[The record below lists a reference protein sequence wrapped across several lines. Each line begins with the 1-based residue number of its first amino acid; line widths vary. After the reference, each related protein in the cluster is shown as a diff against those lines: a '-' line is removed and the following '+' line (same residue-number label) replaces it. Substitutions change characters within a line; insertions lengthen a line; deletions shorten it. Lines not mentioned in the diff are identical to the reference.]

1 MELLTQLGSFCFD
14 SFSFLSRRRKVL
26 GESSRLGSTTGED
39 EDMSNTTKELEN
51 ELVWSLKTFGRLY
64 DQQVQLLHTAS
75 DGLEQVAASF
85 GHSFHFLMVEA
96 GKTFGYLLGGF
107 SGGIYGT
114 ISALVWSE
122 GHAEDVTFGFLGS
135 ILGGAAGGALGGA
148 IGSSVTILSK
158 VTGVPVGDGTSSRAW
173 LFGFAAGGVAGG
185 AIGGP
190 LGAKGGALG
199 GALGAFWALQCAR
212 DVVVIFVRHVL
223 ERSKGTETPLS
234 KPVSDGLPR
243 CLGDFRECAKPLL
256 PQLKHIQIICKKMA
270 SHHHQVHAVATQ
282 TAASLDALAK
292 MEAVAR
298 RTSCLLELVA
308 GVLAAAQLSRK
319 FNTELEGL
327 RRSVETFP
335 HQLSR
340 TPL

>member
-14 SFSFLSRRRKVL
+14 SLSVFHADEKFWENLLDSAARPAK
-26 GESSRLGSTTGED
+26 T
-39 EDMSNTTKELEN
+39 EDMNNTTKELEN

-85 GHSFHFLMVEA
+85 GHSFRFTMVEA
-96 GKTFGYLLGGF
+96 GKTLGYLLGGF

-135 ILGGAAGGALGGA
+135 ILGGVAGGALGGA
-148 IGSSVTILSK
+148 ISSLVTILSNLA
-158 VTGVPVGDGTSSRAW
+158 GVPVGDGTSGRAW

-199 GALGAFWALQCAR
+199 GALGAFFALQCAR
-212 DVVVIFVRHVL
+212 DVMIFVRHVL
-223 ERSKGTETPLS
+223 ERLKGMETPLT
-234 KPVSDGLPR
+234 KPVSDGLSH

-270 SHHHQVHAVATQ
+270 SHHHHVHAVATQ

-298 RTSCLLELVA
+298 RTSCLLELVV
-308 GVLAAAQLSRK
+308 GVLAAAQLSRR

-335 HQLSR
+335 HQLSGI
-340 TPL
+340 PL